1 MAETLQSTIQLNGVT
16 QGDLV
21 RFLANTRDLVNE
33 MRTGLVTTL
42 QGNYLLST
50 PGLAGGSNADD
61 VANIAFQYVVGGVVY
76 NKAAITTGTG
86 PGNDVVP
93 QSTFGAVAFDI
104 GIDGTVDAVEATG
117 NATGYASAA
126 LAAAGLP
133 AAAAG
138 HARMGY
144 VTATKSDGAFT
155 FGTTNLNAANTTVAF
170 TEGTTLFDAL
180 SAGITGSALTLN
192 KG

>member
-1 MAETLQSTIQLNGVT
+1 MTVALQSAIQRNGLT

-21 RFLANTRDLVNE
+21 RFLENVRDLVNQL
-33 MRTGLVTTL
+33 RTGLATTL

-50 PGLAGGSNADD
+50 PGLGIGSTPDL
-61 VANIAFQYVVGGVVY
+61 VANIAFQYSIGGVVY
-76 NKAAITTGTG
+76 NKAAVAAGTA
-86 PGNDVVP
+86 PGNDVIP
-93 QSTFGAVAFDI
+93 QGTYGACAFDI
-104 GIDGTVDAVEATG
+104 GVDGTIDAIEATG

-133 AAAAG
+133 APATG

-155 FGTTNLNAANTTVAF
+155 FDTTNLNAANTTVAY

-180 SAGITGSALTLN
+180 TAGVTESSLTLS